1 MAFES
6 PNGTRRDGIPNAVD
20 CVILVKLV
28 GVEVGDE
35 VVPEAGDVVLVH
47 LILRNCQ
54 DHTR

>member
-35 VVPEAGDVVLVH
+35 VVPEARVVLVH